1 MNATGHKTIQTTL
14 IVNNGGDGV
23 NLVGK
28 VLLFQ
33 LKLDSGIFIQD
44 HFSTHFS
51 EDEDE
56 DDAYDDD
63 GDDDAIPLML

>member
-1 MNATGHKTIQTTL
+1 M
-14 IVNNGGDGV
+14 

-33 LKLDSGIFIQD
+33 LKFDSGIFIQD